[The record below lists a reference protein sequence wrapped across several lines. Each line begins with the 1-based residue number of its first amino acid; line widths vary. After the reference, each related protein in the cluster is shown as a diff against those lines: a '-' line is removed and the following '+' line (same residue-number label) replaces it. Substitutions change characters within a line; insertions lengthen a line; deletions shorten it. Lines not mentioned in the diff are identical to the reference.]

1 MDTNQ
6 LNSINKILVADCKS
20 FVLLEVEKLA
30 ILDKVNL
37 TLSNGIYLF
46 CLYVLEYRNML
57 SDYRYSIINNLWLL
71 SAGEIE
77 PVQPLSK
84 PSFMDKIQTQP
95 IALTNKGI
103 CKW

>member
-1 MDTNQ
+1 MDTTQ
-6 LNSINKILVADCKS
+6 LNNINKILVADSKS

-30 ILDKVNL
+30 ILGKVNL
-37 TLSNGIYLF
+37 TLYNGIYLF

-57 SDYRYSIINNLWLL
+57 NEYRYTIINNLWLS

-77 PVQPLSK
+77 PVQPLTK
-84 PSFMDKIQTQP
+84 PSFMDKIKTQP

-103 CKW
+103 CK